1 MKKPETIYIYKP
13 KFYSLLDI
21 KGQAIR
27 MQKVSIIVLFILSV
41 LIKPPFSFPAD
52 LQEGFSGVKWGTDI
66 SVLKDFTKIGD
77 NERVSYYL
85 NANKLHSIKDI
96 DVPQVVYGFYNG
108 KFFAVLA
115 SIDKFEAYS
124 QLKSQLSAK
133 FGNPQ
138 ITLTARKEYTIHRWK
153 HKDIKIK
160 LKLRGLDDKMKLAFY
175 YTPLSVKIDENRVEE
190 ATDRSFRF
198 LPIDKGRRWE
208 RIPLLEF

>member
-1 MKKPETIYIYKP
+1 MR
-13 KFYSLLDI
+13 L
-21 KGQAIR
+21 
-27 MQKVSIIVLFILSV
+27 QKVSVFILLILSV
-41 LIKPPFSFPAD
+41 LIKPPFSFSAD

-66 SVLKDFTKIGD
+66 SVLKDLTKIGD

-85 NANKLHSIKDI
+85 NANKLYSIKNI
-96 DVPQVVYGFYNG
+96 DVPRVVYGFYNG

-115 SIDKFEAYS
+115 SIDKFEVYS

-138 ITLTARKEYTIHRWK
+138 ITMTARQEYTIHRWK

-160 LKLRGLDDKMKLAFY
+160 LKLRGVDDKMKLAFY
-175 YTPLSVKIDENRVEE
+175 YTPLSVKVNENRVEE
-190 ATDRSFRF
+190 ASERSFRF
-198 LPIDKGRRWE
+198 LPIDKDRRWE